1 MAEFDIDDDLVRK
14 LSALLDETG
23 LTEIEFA
30 DGERRIRVCKSVQT
44 VAAAPQ
50 VAPTTTAEDTSPVS
64 DEPDSLADHPG
75 AVTAP
80 MVGTAYTAPEPGA
93 DPFVSVGDTV
103 SAGQT
108 LLLIEAMKT
117 FNPVRAPKAGRVA
130 QILISDATPVEYGEP
145 LIILE

>member
-23 LTEIEFA
+23 LTEIEYA
-30 DGERRIRVCKSVQT
+30 DGERRIRVCKTAQT
-44 VAAAPQ
+44 VIAAPQ
-50 VAPTTTAEDTSPVS
+50 VAPTAAAEDASSAS
-64 DEPDSLADHPG
+64 DEPGSLADHPG

-93 DPFVSVGDTV
+93 DPFVSVGDAV

>member
-23 LTEIEFA
+23 LTEIEYV
-30 DGERRIRVCKSVQT
+30 DGERRIRVCKTAQT
-44 VAAAPQ
+44 VIAAPQ
-50 VAPTTTAEDTSPVS
+50 VAPTAAVEDASSAS
-64 DEPDSLADHPG
+64 DEPGSLADHPG

-93 DPFVSVGDTV
+93 DPFVSVGDAV

>member
-30 DGERRIRVCKSVQT
+30 DGERRIRVCKTVQT
-44 VAAAPQ
+44 VIAPPQ
-50 VAPTTTAEDTSPVS
+50 VAPTTAGEDASPAG
-64 DEPDSLADHPG
+64 DEPGSLADHPG

-93 DPFVSVGDTV
+93 DPFVSVGDAV

>member
-1 MAEFDIDDDLVRK
+1 MAEFDIDDDFVRK
-14 LSALLDETG
+14 LAALLDETG

-30 DGERRIRVCKSVQT
+30 DGERRIRVCKSIQT
-44 VAAAPQ
+44 ITAAPQ
-50 VAPTTTAEDTSPVS
+50 IAPMAAAEDASPAS
-64 DEPDSLADHPG
+64 EEPKSLADHPG

-93 DPFVSVGDTV
+93 DSFVNVGDTV

>member
-1 MAEFDIDDDLVRK
+1 MAEFDIDGDLVRK

-23 LTEIEFA
+23 LTELEFA
-30 DGERRIRVCKSVQT
+30 DGERRIRVSKAAQA
-44 VAAAPQ
+44 VAAAPAAAAASGDAS
-50 VAPTTTAEDTSPVS
+50 APAEQPA
-64 DEPDSLADHPG
+64 SLADHPG

-80 MVGTAYTAPEPGA
+80 MVGTAYIAPEPGA
-93 DPFVSVGDTV
+93 TPFVNVGDVV

-130 QILISDATPVEYGEP
+130 RILIDDATPVEYGQP
-145 LIILE
+145 LMILE

>member
-1 MAEFDIDDDLVRK
+1 MIIAPSAVA
-14 LSALLDETG
+14 ALLDATG

-30 DGERRIRVCKSVQT
+30 DGERRIRVSKTVQAA
-44 VAAAPQ
+44 AAAPQ
-50 VAPTTTAEDTSPVS
+50 VAPPAAAGEDASPGG
-64 DEPDSLADHPG
+64 DEPASLADHPG

-80 MVGTAYTAPEPGA
+80 MVGTAYIAPEPGA
-93 DPFVSVGDTV
+93 DPFVNVGDPV

-130 QILISDATPVEYGEP
+130 RILISDATPVEYGEP

>member
-1 MAEFDIDDDLVRK
+1 MAEFDIDDDLIRK

-30 DGERRIRVCKSVQT
+30 DGERRIRVCKTVQT
-44 VAAAPQ
+44 VTAAPQ
-50 VAPTTTAEDTSPVS
+50 VAAAAEDASPAG
-64 DEPDSLADHPG
+64 DEPESLADHPG

-93 DPFVSVGDTV
+93 DPFVSVGDVV

>member
-30 DGERRIRVCKSVQT
+30 DGERRIRVCKSVQM
-44 VAAAPQ
+44 VAAAPPG
-50 VAPTTTAEDTSPVS
+50 APGAAAQDASQASE
-64 DEPDSLADHPG
+64 EPESLADHPG

-93 DPFVSVGDTV
+93 DPFVSIGDTV

-145 LIILE
+145 MIILE

>member
-23 LTEIEFA
+23 LTELEFA
-30 DGERRIRVCKSVQT
+30 DGERRIRVCKTAQPVAVAPT
-44 VAAAPQ
+44 AAAPATGDEA
-50 VAPTTTAEDTSPVS
+50 APAGEEPV
-64 DEPDSLADHPG
+64 SLADHPG

-80 MVGTAYTAPEPGA
+80 MVGTAFIAPEPGA
-93 DPFVSVGDTV
+93 EPFVSVGDTV